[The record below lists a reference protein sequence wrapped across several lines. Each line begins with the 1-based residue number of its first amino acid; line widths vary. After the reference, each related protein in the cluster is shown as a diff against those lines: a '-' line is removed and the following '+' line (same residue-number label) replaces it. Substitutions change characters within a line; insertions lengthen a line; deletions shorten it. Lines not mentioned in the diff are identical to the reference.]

1 MEPSFPGNAS
11 RRTRQAQQ
19 ESGENPG
26 RQRPLALVEEGVR
39 EVVEGAL
46 AAVTPGAFAAGAIV
60 VRAPRIHVW
69 ALAPGTLQGPI
80 FPPQRM
86 DVGVTL
92 IDVEEVVDIREHRHG

>member
-46 AAVTPGAFAAGAIV
+46 AAVTPGAFAARAV
-60 VRAPRIHVW
+60 VIRPPRIDIL
-69 ALAPGTLQGPI
+69 ALTPGTLQVSSP
-80 FPPQRM
+80 R
-86 DVGVTL
+86 
-92 IDVEEVVDIREHRHG
+92 